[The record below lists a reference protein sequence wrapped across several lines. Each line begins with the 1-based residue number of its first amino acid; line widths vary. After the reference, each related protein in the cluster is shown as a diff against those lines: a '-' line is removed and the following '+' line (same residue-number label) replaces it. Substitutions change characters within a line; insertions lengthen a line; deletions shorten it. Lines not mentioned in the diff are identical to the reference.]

1 MAWFNRN
8 KTPKGN
14 TELSHDR
21 RVEVVVH
28 QNAAKEVVEE
38 AIAVNEKLKNLLDEN
53 GFTIKIY
60 LAAGGKMKPVQ
71 KRKRII

>member
-14 TELSHDR
+14 TEQSHDN

-28 QNAAKEVVEE
+28 QNATKEVVAAAKE
-38 AIAVNEKLKNLLDEN
+38 ANDHLRTLLDEN
-53 GFTIKIY
+53 GFTIKIF
-60 LAAGGKMKPVQ
+60 LAAGGKTK
-71 KRKRII
+71 KRVLE